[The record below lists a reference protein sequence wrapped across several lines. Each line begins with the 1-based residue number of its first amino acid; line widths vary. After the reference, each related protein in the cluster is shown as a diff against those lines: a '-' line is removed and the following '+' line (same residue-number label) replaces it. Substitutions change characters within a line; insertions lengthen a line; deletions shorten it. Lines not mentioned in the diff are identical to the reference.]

1 LFWVRKGGKRVTKKE
16 VASLACK
23 ILALYSII
31 NGLAGGIFDE
41 ISIIQLGS
49 NRTLQR
55 IEILTFLAPF
65 LVGIALW
72 FFSETIATK
81 MLLSNEKINK
91 NNSPTAMEIQ
101 VIAFSILGLFFIGNA
116 LPKTVSTVYI
126 LFTME
131 GFEIDTPSYT
141 QQLIEVGIQ
150 LVIGLGL
157 FLGTQRLILINKAIK
172 SRTKSRN

>member
-1 LFWVRKGGKRVTKKE
+1 LFWVRRGGKRVTKQE

-23 ILALYSII
+23 ILGLYGII

-55 IEILTFLAPF
+55 IEVLTFLAPF
-65 LVGIALW
+65 LVGIVLW
-72 FFSETIATK
+72 CFSETIANK
-81 MLLSNEKINK
+81 MVFSSEKINK
-91 NNSPTAMEIQ
+91 NNSLTAMEIQ

-126 LFTME
+126 LFAIE
-131 GFEIDTPSYT
+131 GFRIDAPSYT
-141 QQLIEVGIQ
+141 QQLIEVGLQ

-157 FLGTQRLILINKAIK
+157 LLGTQRLILINKAIK
-172 SRTKSRN
+172 SGTKSRN

>member
-1 LFWVRKGGKRVTKKE
+1 VTKQE

-23 ILALYSII
+23 ILALYSMI

-55 IEILTFLAPF
+55 IEVLTFLAPF
-65 LVGIALW
+65 LVGIVLW

-81 MLLSNEKINK
+81 MLSNEKINK

-116 LPKTVSTVYI
+116 LPKTVSTGYL

-131 GFEIDTPSYT
+131 GFRIDTPSYT
-141 QQLIEVGIQ
+141 QQLIEVGLQ

-157 FLGTQRLILINKAIK
+157 FLGAQRLILINKAIK
-172 SRTKSRN
+172 SGAKSRN